1 MKRVLRKLVWII
13 DGLSYVSGGLAALCL
28 IASAIIITEGVI
40 SRKVFGVSAVWQI
53 EASVFLLIYA
63 CFFGAS
69 YAQMH
74 EHHLNVDL
82 VIAHLSPKWKRITII
97 SASIASCLICGLIA
111 WYSWPMWWEA
121 LTHHEHSDSLWGPPL
136 WIPYLSLPL
145 GMTIL
150 FLQYIVYIARKIAS
164 QKESEHEKPLV
175 SHC

>member
-1 MKRVLRKLVWII
+1 MKSLFEKLVWII
-13 DGLSYVSGGLAALCL
+13 DGLSYASGGLAALCL
-28 IASAIIITEGVI
+28 VASTIIITEGVI
-40 SRKVFGVSAVWQI
+40 ARKVFGVSAVWQI

-82 VIAHLSPKWKRITII
+82 VISHLSPRWRGLTVII
-97 SASIASCLICGLIA
+97 AAIVSCLICGIIA
-111 WYSWPMWWEA
+111 WYSWPMWWKA
-121 LTHHEHSDSLWGPPL
+121 VIHHEHSDSLWGPPL

-150 FLQYIVYIARKIAS
+150 FLQYIVYIARKITS
-164 QKESEHEKPLV
+164 QKQSNFKSHLA